1 MDILQPC
8 DNLHASLEIFAI
20 DRAFQYQP
28 TRDPELARSRP
39 ISEYCLHS
47 LYTNTFE
54 GPIAMDARSVKNG
67 LGFLTIATGHGRY
80 AKQAEVLLLSLKRNM
95 PGVPVAVVTDN
106 PRLAAV
112 ADHVVSPLTNL
123 SAGVVQKAWLDHYTP
138 FKETLFIDSDCI
150 ATRPF
155 VEELQQIRQFDFS
168 PAMERVTPKDGTD
181 EYVANLAETL
191 QMIGGDSYPKFNGGV
206 YFFNTSAR
214 SAAVF
219 RMAREF
225 HENYRA
231 YGIKTFDKSGPGE
244 ETIFALALA
253 KLGLTDLYHDRGRLM
268 RTPTGLKGALSIEP
282 LGGGCSFERHDGKVS
297 PAICHFAGP
306 YIFLPEYRLAAYS
319 LAQDV
324 PMAEIRVWV
333 RMETEL
339 ACSLSRARKFFEY
352 KIQGARRRL
361 SN

>member
-1 MDILQPC
+1 
-8 DNLHASLEIFAI
+8 
-20 DRAFQYQP
+20 
-28 TRDPELARSRP
+28 
-39 ISEYCLHS
+39 
-47 LYTNTFE
+47 
-54 GPIAMDARSVKNG
+54 MDAPSVKNG
-67 LGFLTIATGHGRY
+67 LGFLTIATGHDRY
-80 AKQAEVLLLSLKRNM
+80 AKQAEILLLSLKRNM
-95 PGVPVAVVTDN
+95 PGIPVAVVTDN

-112 ADHVVSPLTNL
+112 ADHVVPPLTNL

-138 FKETLFIDSDCI
+138 FTETLFIDSDCI

-155 VEELQQIRQFDFS
+155 VEELQQIRRFDFS
-168 PAMERVTPKDGTD
+168 PAMERVTQRDGTD
-181 EYVANLAETL
+181 EYVANLTEAL

-206 YFFNTSAR
+206 YFFNASAR

-253 KLGLTDLYHDRGRLM
+253 KLGLTDLYHDHGRLM
-268 RTPTGLKGALSIEP
+268 RTPTGLRGALAIEP

-319 LAQDV
+319 LAHDV
-324 PMAEIRVWV
+324 PMAEVGTGV
-333 RMETEL
+333 RTWTSLQCFL
-339 ACSLSRARKFFEY
+339 ARTTKLVEY
-352 KIQGARRRL
+352 KIHGLKGRLQGSAV
-361 SN
+361 NIQQKQ